1 MRMVNVI
8 NATIPVIITITDE
21 DIALGAKKDPAGC
34 AAAISCCRVPRVAE
48 ARVHTSTTYLRDSRK
63 GKWVRYRT
71 PSALRFGM
79 IAFDRG
85 GTWNLASTSCA
96 RSSRRTKRE
105 ACARARLGRA
115 PRPRQSVPGTMSWAF
130 ALMLPRR
137 CDEELL

>member
-85 GTWNLASTSCA
+85 GTLESGEYILRPIQPSHQA
-96 RSSRRTKRE
+96 RGVRQGTPGTGAKAKTKRP
-105 ACARARLGRA
+105 RHNVLGVRPHA
-115 PRPRQSVPGTMSWAF
+115 PK
-130 ALMLPRR
+130 AL
-137 CDEELL
+137 